1 MRYTMRMADIPG
13 FRQILRRSQLGFRA
27 EYAVMMGNLSAQI
40 GGILTDF
47 ANMEGRIPNREREM
61 VLRQAGDV
69 VIRIFVGQD
78 GRSPFGQDGVTALAP
93 YPDLLNRYLAGVQYE
108 VIRTHNEYIRR
119 RLPRSIF
126 DWLANG
132 LPREPIIA
140 EIDAEE
146 IARRAALRAI
156 FVSTENLQYDPAHF
170 FVSPDGY
177 TLSDR
182 IWLTGQ
188 RTRDALDR
196 VLAGGIRDARGAL
209 QLARDVE
216 RMLVPGQVYPR
227 TTGRRILSIIPEFRR
242 DQIPTELRNLYSR
255 RIDQK
260 TPTLQR
266 VYWSRRVSANG
277 MRLARTEITAAFGN
291 AMKAS
296 SLVNPF
302 VEKIQWL
309 LSPSH
314 PLIDICDAY
323 HLMEYDPRNVPQY
336 PAHPNCLCI
345 LVPVVRNRDRVV
357 RELREIIEEPR
368 SGVRPYVNTADLK
381 GFTDHLLG
389 DLSSYLPQGLLT
401 ERIGG

>member
-1 MRYTMRMADIPG
+1 MANIAG
-13 FRQILRRSQLGFRA
+13 FQQILRRAQLGFRA
-27 EYAVMMGNLSAQI
+27 EYAVMMGNLSTQI
-40 GGILTDF
+40 GGILIDF
-47 ANMEGRIPNREREM
+47 ANMEGRIPNRERDM
-61 VLRQAGDV
+61 VLRQAGNV
-69 VIRIFVGQD
+69 VTRIFVGQD

-108 VIRTHNEYIRR
+108 VILAHNQYIRR
-119 RLPRSIF
+119 RLPRPIF

-132 LPREPIIA
+132 LPREPIIS
-140 EIDAEE
+140 EITAEE
-146 IARRAALRAI
+146 VARRAAIRAI
-156 FVSTENLQYDPAHF
+156 FVSTDNLAYDQAHF

-182 IWLTGQ
+182 IWRTAQG
-188 RTRDALDR
+188 TRDALDR
-196 VLAGGIRDARGAL
+196 VLAGGIRDARGAV
-209 QLARDVE
+209 QLAKDVE
-216 RMLVPGQVYPR
+216 RMLVPGQIYPR
-227 TTGRRILSIIPEFRR
+227 TTGRRILSIIPKFRR
-242 DQIPTELRNLYSR
+242 DQIPTELRNLYSG

-260 TPTLQR
+260 VPTLQR
-266 VYWSRRVSANG
+266 LYWARRVSSNG
-277 MRLARTEITAAFGN
+277 LRLARTEITASFGN
-291 AMKAS
+291 AVKAS

-323 HLMEYDPRNVPQY
+323 HGMEYAPRNVPQY

-368 SGVRPYVNTADLK
+368 AGLRPYVNTADLK

-389 DLSSYLPQGLLT
+389 DLSSYLPQGALAERLT
-401 ERIGG
+401 G